1 MKVAIVILNWNGR
14 KMLERYLPL
23 LVAWS
28 GKDSE
33 VIVADNASTDDSMA
47 WLSTHMPEVRTIL
60 LDKNY
65 GFADGYNKALS
76 QVKAEY
82 YVLINSDV
90 EVNVGWLTPLVT
102 FMDCHP
108 EAAACQ
114 PKLLAV
120 ANRKR
125 FEYAGACGGYIDKLG
140 YPFCRGRLFNTV
152 EKDEGQYDTI
162 AEVAWATG
170 ACLMVRSKDYWDA
183 NGLDGRFFAHNEEID
198 FCWRLRLMGRKIYC
212 VPQSVV
218 YHVGGGTLPQGN
230 PRKTY
235 LNFRNNLTML
245 YKNLPEKELKGV
257 MCKRWVLDYV
267 AAFQTLLV
275 NGNWRDFMAI
285 WRARRDFKR
294 WKKDFQ
300 ADRERIQ
307 AKRKVQIDE
316 TRSDFSLLW
325 RYYVKGCRTFRSL
338 GLSVLCALL
347 VFALASCELKLK
359 TTMTDTQ
366 NSEIKVAR
374 YDRLQ
379 SRYLS
384 TGDFSAL
391 QEMNTEYPVETRT
404 LIERVLQ
411 IGDVVEPD
419 ISTKFLRFFQDST
432 LQVLMSDAEL
442 QYADMEDIN
451 KSLNKVFERMRGWIP
466 DLPYPKV
473 YAQLGALDQSIII
486 GDRSIGICLDK
497 YLGENYPLYLKYYP
511 EQARKSMTRAHIVPD
526 CLTFYMLSLYPMPN
540 FEQRKQIEK
549 DLHLGKVMWASNK
562 ALGYRFFDT
571 RYVRIVDKYMRK
583 HQKVSLKALLESD
596 DYSKM
601 LP

>member
-1 MKVAIVILNWNGR
+1 MMRRFLPSVIRHSQPEGL
-14 KMLERYLPL
+14 
-23 LVAWS
+23 
-28 GKDSE
+28 
-33 VIVADNASTDDSMA
+33 VIVADNGSTDDSLPM
-47 WLSTHMPEVRTIL
+47 LTSEFPEVVQLPLPR
-60 LDKNY
+60 NY
-65 GFADGYNKALS
+65 GFAEGYNQALK
-76 QVKAEY
+76 QVEAPY
-82 YVLINSDV
+82 YLLLNSDV
-90 EVNVGWLTPLVT
+90 EVPAGWLSSLLAY
-102 FMDCHP
+102 MEQHP
-108 EAAACQ
+108 EVAACQ
-114 PKLLAV
+114 PKLLSQA
-120 ANRKR
+120 RKEE
-125 FEYAGACGGYIDKLG
+125 FEYAGGAGGYLDRLG
-140 YPFCRGRLFNTV
+140 YPFCRGRVFADV
-152 EKDEGQYDTI
+152 ERDEGQYDQI
-162 AEVAWATG
+162 VPLLGATG
-170 ACLMVRSKDYWDA
+170 AALMVRRTDWEQSG
-183 NGLDGRFFAHNEEID
+183 GLDGRFFAHNEEID

-218 YHVGGGTLPQGN
+218 FHVGGGTLPQGN

-411 IGDVVEPD
+411 LGDVVEPD